1 MKPAPDAAEKE
12 TLMDRE
18 EALGHLKKHLTNK
31 NLIKHCLAVEACMQA
46 VAARLGHEPAS
57 WGLAGILHDMDYE
70 MTEKSPEL
78 HTTETVK
85 VLQGLGLAP
94 EIIHAIQAHASKVPC
109 QSAMDWAIY
118 SIDPL
123 TGLII
128 AATLMHPDKKLTS
141 VDLEFVKRRYKE
153 KSFARGARREEI
165 EECRNLGLEL
175 SEFISICLK
184 AMQGIAADLGL

>member
-1 MKPAPDAAEKE
+1 
-12 TLMDRE
+12 
-18 EALGHLKKHLTNK
+18 
-31 NLIKHCLAVEACMQA
+31 
-46 VAARLGHEPAS
+46 
-57 WGLAGILHDMDYE
+57 
-70 MTEKSPEL
+70 
-78 HTTETVK
+78 
-85 VLQGLGLAP
+85 
-94 EIIHAIQAHASKVPC
+94 
-109 QSAMDWAIY
+109 MDWAIY

-141 VDLEFVKRRYKE
+141 VDLEFLARRYKE

-165 EECRNLGLEL
+165 EECRNLGLEP